1 MEQSPIDQ
9 INPAS
14 DYTRKWFGIGLPL
27 LSVSGFTF
35 SILAANRALKDGID
49 IHTINAMRYSM
60 TTVLLF
66 LFQKIRGKQL
76 KLPKR
81 ERYTGIALGISVF
94 IAGVGYLAA
103 TKYLPISLAVL
114 IFYTAPFF
122 IAIISRFT
130 ENEPI
135 TITRLI
141 AIVTAFIGIAL
152 ALGMQTES
160 TLNWQGVA
168 FALLAAFGFVS
179 LVCISSVTMKTV
191 NPQAVN
197 FHCLVSGTVLFLVF
211 LLLTGGP
218 VSTISQYSWLKL
230 GISSLTLTIGY
241 MTFFAG
247 LEIAGPVK
255 TSMLMNTEPIL
266 TIILATILL
275 GERLSSVQWI
285 GAGLVVVAIIMITG
299 RSKKENN

>member
-94 IAGVGYLAA
+94 IAGGE
-103 TKYLPISLAVL
+103 S
-114 IFYTAPFF
+114 FF
-122 IAIISRFT
+122 
-130 ENEPI
+130 N
-135 TITRLI
+135 
-141 AIVTAFIGIAL
+141 
-152 ALGMQTES
+152 
-160 TLNWQGVA
+160 
-168 FALLAAFGFVS
+168 
-179 LVCISSVTMKTV
+179 
-191 NPQAVN
+191 
-197 FHCLVSGTVLFLVF
+197 
-211 LLLTGGP
+211 
-218 VSTISQYSWLKL
+218 
-230 GISSLTLTIGY
+230 
-241 MTFFAG
+241 
-247 LEIAGPVK
+247 
-255 TSMLMNTEPIL
+255 
-266 TIILATILL
+266 
-275 GERLSSVQWI
+275 
-285 GAGLVVVAIIMITG
+285 
-299 RSKKENN
+299 